1 MTRDYFVPQVLKAI
15 EKDGKLY
22 ELPTSFSVQTAYALS
37 SIASQ
42 YDTWNVA
49 AVQDA
54 MTQLQEGATV
64 FSTGWTKCEHRS
76 CSGWTSSTARG
87 RTTMACSSSVLAM
100 IMARKVQSAPST
112 AIMPWGVELL

>member
-1 MTRDYFVPQVLKAI
+1 MSLKVKRRSVMSFATCSMASLSGLLLAMPSTMS
-15 EKDGKLY
+15 KAKLNSSSCAKWSSLR
-22 ELPTSFSVQTAYALS
+22 LPS
-37 SIASQ
+37 S
-42 YDTWNVA
+42 
-49 AVQDA
+49 
-54 MTQLQEGATV
+54 